1 MKNSEYN
8 ASLIT
13 RQGIDALLEFLPYF
27 GDKRNRF
34 GRKTSGIGMTILPS
48 TLTEKSTAFCEACYE
63 HSFVQDFD
71 WSEWSQSREKLISCG
86 DGIEDLDLADIGRLL
101 TAHCRGDHFCD
112 GHLLE
117 VMSSGQMGRILER
130 LAVLIGDTTI
140 LHKYTE
146 TIRID
151 GRTLYFKPAPHLRPD
166 QEDWH
171 IAYSEII
178 TRFLDDLNVENS
190 RVQLPAFPVLSSLP
204 WGEMLFEVGSY
215 WEGALFFLCR
225 VLGSSTPLDGL
236 RSVESAVER
245 NSSSFEQRLFMEIWN
260 SHGQLKW
267 LKAHLIREEKQHLL
281 PNPINSAAGIREAAA
296 GHNDEELHWLSSFV
310 EQHEDEGNKYPNP
323 YFGGTN
329 PLHLGL
335 ILHDEHHDSVN
346 LFTDYKQQE
355 DRFTNGLVSILKLA
369 ELQDRT
375 FIPSFFRDL
384 LNIEL
389 HAPSICAQV
398 LRGYDVKSN
407 ADAVF
412 LANNTRVCLECKIVS
427 ASLRREQIQKHLQNL
442 HKAPEDIRY
451 LVLLTPDDSGSSY
464 IGAHLD
470 TGTSHM
476 KHLEWRRVYEY
487 LSVYE
492 NNCKNTVLRSVI
504 RQFLATIKDMILEQ
518 DIVGIISK
526 VSFGEHS
533 EVYAH
538 CYLDEMRAGKWTKWN
553 TPRLYKNLDGTGRK
567 LLLYDKD
574 RKAITVEAEIS
585 KVEETHDEADYPFT
599 NWFADGS
606 IRVLEPPI
614 SAENI
619 ESMTGFEKFTHE
631 RAPYRNLTHEQYR
644 SLGLAPNRV
653 AGD

>member
-1 MKNSEYN
+1 MDNSDDRMGPSEIGN
-8 ASLIT
+8 T
-13 RQGIDALLEFLPYF
+13 FNFE
-27 GDKRNRF
+27 
-34 GRKTSGIGMTILPS
+34 GR
-48 TLTEKSTAFCEACYE
+48 
-63 HSFVQDFD
+63 DF
-71 WSEWSQSREKLISCG
+71 
-86 DGIEDLDLADIGRLL
+86 
-101 TAHCRGDHFCD
+101 
-112 GHLLE
+112 
-117 VMSSGQMGRILER
+117 
-130 LAVLIGDTTI
+130 
-140 LHKYTE
+140 
-146 TIRID
+146 
-151 GRTLYFKPAPHLRPD
+151 YFKAAPHLRAD
-166 QEDWH
+166 HDDWH
-171 IAYSEII
+171 TAYAEII
-178 TRFLDDLNVENS
+178 TRFLDDLNTES
-190 RVQLPAFPVLSSLP
+190 RRVQLPAFPLLSLP
-204 WGEMLFEVGSY
+204 SSGDKLFEVGSY

-225 VLGSSTPLDGL
+225 VLGSSTPLNGL
-236 RSVESAVER
+236 RSIESAIAQ
-245 NSSSFEQRLFMEIWN
+245 NCSSLEQRLFMEIWN

-281 PNPINSAAGIREAAA
+281 PNPISSAAGIREAAA

-310 EQHEDEGNKYPNP
+310 EQHEDEGSKYPNP

-335 ILHDEHHDSVN
+335 ILHEEHHDSVN

-355 DRFTNGLVSILKLA
+355 DRFTNGLVSILKLS

-389 HAPSICAQV
+389 HAPSIRAQV

-412 LANNTRVCLECKIVS
+412 LASNTRVCLESKIVS
-427 ASLRREQIQKHLQNL
+427 ASLRQEQIQKHLQNL

-470 TGTSHM
+470 TDTGHI

-487 LSVYE
+487 LLVYE
-492 NNCKNTVLRSVI
+492 HNCTNTVLRSVI
-504 RQFLATIKDMILEQ
+504 RQFLATIKDMIFEK

-567 LLLYDKD
+567 LLLYDKE
-574 RKAITVEAEIS
+574 RKAITVEVEVS

-599 NWFADGS
+599 KWFADGS

-614 SAENI
+614 SAETI

-644 SLGLAPNRV
+644 SLGLEPNNAAAPDRENCRRSYRRS
-653 AGD
+653 GSSPGG